1 MFVDFHSHILPRA
14 DHGSDSIETS
24 LLQLQ
29 NAAKAGVDTIIATPH
44 YYIEDNTIEEFL
56 DRREKSFLELSKAN
70 DSGIE
75 ILRAAEVQ
83 IAIGVSEL
91 PDLPKLCIEGTNYIL
106 LEFPP
111 EPWPYWIYNAVGEI
125 RGKRG
130 LVPICVHIDRYS
142 PRGCEKILKTGAFV
156 QINASAFSGFSW
168 RRRYFSKLI
177 SEGSVHLLGSDA
189 HGDGS
194 AEYGDF
200 AKAAKKLNKLMPHIT
215 ENSRKI
221 LAKSEQK

>member
-1 MFVDFHSHILPRA
+1 MLVDFHSHILPRA

-24 LLQLQ
+24 LCQLE
-29 NAAKAGVDTIIATPH
+29 NAAKAGVDIIIATPH

-56 DRREKSFLELSKAN
+56 ARREKAFEALSNAN
-70 DSGIE
+70 NTGIK
-75 ILRAAEVQ
+75 IIRAAEVQ
-83 IAIGVSEL
+83 IAIGLSDL
-91 PDLPKLCIEGTNYIL
+91 PDLSKLCIEGTKHIL
-106 LEFPP
+106 LEFPA
-111 EPWPYWIYNAVGEI
+111 EPWPYWIYNAVKEI
-125 RGKRG
+125 SARG

-142 PRGCEKILKTGAFV
+142 PRGRAKILKTGALV
-156 QINASAFSGFSW
+156 QINASAFSGFSC
-168 RRRYFSKLI
+168 RKRMFKKLI
-177 SEGSVHLLGSDA
+177 SEGSVHFLGSDA

-200 AKAAKKLNKLMPHIT
+200 AKAAKKLNKLMPQIA